1 MVVDAEKYTTQDHM
15 KVEAK
20 LESKNDTLEEVEIN
34 KLDVDKIFIAAISLK
49 HDKSHCFKRSLRRRE
64 NIRTM

>member
-20 LESKNDTLEEVEIN
+20 LESNTN
-34 KLDVDKIFIAAISLK
+34 TADK
-49 HDKSHCFKRSLRRRE
+49 D
-64 NIRTM
+64 